1 MLSALLQDLRYA
13 VRTFMKSPGFTAA
26 VVITLA
32 LGIAA
37 NTAMFSLL
45 NAVVLRTLPVPDPQH
60 LWLLYQQSPPAVGD
74 VIGGLERSDIFAHSA
89 LRRMEA
95 AVPREASVAGMSS
108 IAGVSVRIGRAAE
121 GAPASLQLVSGSFF
135 ATVGITPE
143 AGRVLAPD
151 DNRVIDGHPIAVLRY
166 GFAQQHFGDAQSAIG
181 GAIAINGVSLTV
193 IGVAQRGFQGV
204 SIGNA
209 VDVWLPTTM
218 QHAVAYRM
226 NAATHNAQGMEPWVP
241 QSGVEWLNLVVRAPR
256 ETIDAVQDAVAG
268 AFREEIAVEGARRGQ
283 SPATDSTPPERA
295 STGVVCGRVLC
306 RQDAVFRCVA
316 VSCGH
321 GHVAAA
327 DGVRQHSKP
336 ALGSRCCATTRNRR
350 SSVCRCQP
358 WAPGPPNVG
367 GKCCPRAPRNA
378 RGVTRRPMGK
388 RGAGGIG
395 GGTKYA
401 AARVCARRSRPVV
414 YRGCR
419 RCVYSPFWIV
429 PGGSGHGVSGRRFDE
444 KRRRERHVRNANDAT
459 VGGRAGRA
467 VSSPGGGSRV
477 VRS

>member
-108 IAGVSVRIGRAAE
+108 IARVSVRIGRAAE

-283 SPATDSTPPERA
+283 SPATDRLLRSELRRESFAGGFYAVRTQYSVALLFLAGMVTLLLLMVCVNIANLLLARGAARRREIAVRLSVGA
-295 STGVVCGRVLC
+295 SRGRL
-306 RQDAVFRCVA
+306 
-316 VSCGH
+316 
-321 GHVAAA
+321 
-327 DGVRQHSKP
+327 VRQ
-336 ALGSRCCATTRNRR
+336 T
-350 SSVCRCQP
+350 
-358 WAPGPPNVG
+358 VG